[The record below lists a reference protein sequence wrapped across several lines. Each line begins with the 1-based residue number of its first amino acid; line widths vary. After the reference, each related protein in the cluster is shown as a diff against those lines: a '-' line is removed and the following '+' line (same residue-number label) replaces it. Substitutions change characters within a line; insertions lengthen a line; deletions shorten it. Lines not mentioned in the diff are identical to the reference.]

1 VDSPAD
7 ESTRAAI
14 DAIWRAESARLIAG
28 IAHLVRD
35 VGLAEDIA
43 QDALVA
49 ALRQWPGSG
58 VPENPGAWLMAVG
71 RRRAIDVMRRNAM
84 STRRH
89 DDLGR
94 EVGADVELAMSASLA
109 DAAAPDDIGDDLL
122 RLIFVSC
129 HPVLS
134 VDARVAL
141 TLRLVAGLTT
151 DEIARAFLVPEPTI
165 AQRIVRA
172 KKTLTSAG
180 VPFEVPSA
188 GELDE
193 RLSSVLQVI
202 YLIFNEGYTA
212 SAGDDWM
219 RPGLCENA
227 LHLARM
233 LGELLPFEAEVHGL
247 AALLEIQASRQ
258 PARVTPTGEPIPLL
272 EQDRRRW
279 NWMLIR
285 RGVTSLERAERLAPS
300 PGPYTL
306 QAAIAACHA
315 RASRP
320 EETDWRQIVGLYDK
334 LLAITGSP
342 IVGLNRAVAVGFAFG
357 PEAGL
362 AALDSVA
369 SDPALATYHLVPA
382 VRADLLAKLGRT
394 DEARVELE
402 RAVGLATNGPERDVL
417 VRRLRE
423 LG

>member
-1 VDSPAD
+1 
-7 ESTRAAI
+7 
-14 DAIWRAESARLIAG
+14 
-28 IAHLVRD
+28 
-35 VGLAEDIA
+35 
-43 QDALVA
+43 
-49 ALRQWPGSG
+49 
-58 VPENPGAWLMAVG
+58 
-71 RRRAIDVMRRNAM
+71 
-84 STRRH
+84 
-89 DDLGR
+89 
-94 EVGADVELAMSASLA
+94 
-109 DAAAPDDIGDDLL
+109 
-122 RLIFVSC
+122 
-129 HPVLS
+129 
-134 VDARVAL
+134 
-141 TLRLVAGLTT
+141 
-151 DEIARAFLVPEPTI
+151 
-165 AQRIVRA
+165 
-172 KKTLTSAG
+172 
-180 VPFEVPSA
+180 
-188 GELDE
+188 
-193 RLSSVLQVI
+193 
-202 YLIFNEGYTA
+202 
-212 SAGDDWM
+212 
-219 RPGLCENA
+219 
-227 LHLARM
+227 M
-233 LGELLPFEAEVHGL
+233 LGDLLPFEAEVHGL

-320 EETDWRQIVGLYDK
+320 EETDWRQIVGLYDQ

-342 IVGLNRAVAVGFAFG
+342 IVGLNRAVAVGFAQG
-357 PEAGL
+357 PDAGL
-362 AALDSVA
+362 AALDDVA